1 MAFKSSKTIY
11 MENLTV
17 WFKIQIFKSSL
28 LSEIISRKKSVAGFF
43 FLLNHVE
50 PLSYNSIRISM
61 GVSINLCG
69 YYKEQNQDRFQLQ
82 ETG

>member
-11 MENLTV
+11 IENLTV

-43 FLLNHVE
+43 LLNHVE

-61 GVSINLCG
+61 GVSINLCS

>member
-1 MAFKSSKTIY
+1 

-28 LSEIISRKKSVAGFF
+28 PSEIISRKKFVAGF
-43 FLLNHVE
+43 FLLNHIK
-50 PLSYNSIRISM
+50 PLSYNSIIKISI
-61 GVSINLCG
+61 GFLINPYAAVVKNKTKTAG
-69 YYKEQNQDRFQLQ
+69 SLQ

>member
-17 WFKIQIFKSSL
+17 WFKIEIFKSSL

-43 FLLNHVE
+43 VLNHVE

-69 YYKEQNQDRFQLQ
+69 IIQNKTKTGVQLQ
-82 ETG
+82 KTG